1 MLELML
7 TRVFD
12 VLLVPNIAY
21 FVVTVAVFAFG
32 LAGIFATLRPIPV
45 DREIGETL
53 FTGSLAFA
61 ATTVIVLRWRNEAR
75 APGVL
80 TEGMLAALRFGMR
93 YSLANAPV
101 RSTLVRAAC
110 FIAFASSLWALMPV
124 VSRQFGMGFAGY
136 SGLLGSLGSLVS
148 SLFS

>member
-1 MLELML
+1 MRRLSFGILLIALATLMLELML

-61 ATTVIVLRWRNEAR
+61 ATTALLIPLINVLPLDYTRIGR
-75 APGVL
+75 APFV
-80 TEGMLAALRFGMR
+80 T
-93 YSLANAPV
+93 
-101 RSTLVRAAC
+101 
-110 FIAFASSLWALMPV
+110 
-124 VSRQFGMGFAGY
+124 
-136 SGLLGSLGSLVS
+136 LGSFAVL
-148 SLFS
+148 